1 MDHLKKLL
9 IVCFFYLSIII
20 SSCQNGTQPQKK
32 VEDEFL
38 RLDDNG
44 VTIKASDNALVGNIY
59 KLNGID
65 YEVVDVAYLR
75 RAIANG
81 EDVTFFV
88 TSKVRNMRRLF
99 YEDENFN
106 QDISTWDVSNV
117 TDMEDMFFRSYSF
130 NQDISNWDVSNV
142 TDMTGMFYNASL
154 FNYDISVWDVSK
166 VTSMSRMFY
175 GTSFNQ
181 DISSWDVSNV
191 TNMSS
196 MFCNAYFNQDISS
209 WDVGNVKYMSHM
221 FRSASYFN
229 QDLKIWNVN
238 NVEQCYDFSLFANAW
253 IERKKP
259 ILTNCEE

>member
-1 MDHLKKLL
+1 MNHLRKLL
-9 IVCFFYLSIII
+9 IVCFFCSSIII

-130 NQDISNWDVSNV
+130 NQDISSWDVSNV
-142 TDMTGMFYNASL
+142 TDMSGMFYNASS

-166 VTSMSRMFY
+166 VTRHK
-175 GTSFNQ
+175 
-181 DISSWDVSNV
+181 
-191 TNMSS
+191 
-196 MFCNAYFNQDISS
+196 C
-209 WDVGNVKYMSHM
+209 
-221 FRSASYFN
+221 
-229 QDLKIWNVN
+229 
-238 NVEQCYDFSLFANAW
+238 SL
-253 IERKKP
+253 
-259 ILTNCEE
+259 

>member
-9 IVCFFYLSIII
+9 IVCFFCLSII
-20 SSCQNGTQPQKK
+20 SSCLNETQLYEKT
-32 VEDEFL
+32 EDEWL
-38 RLDDNG
+38 RLDVNG
-44 VTIKASDNALVGNIY
+44 VTIKASDNTLVGNIY
-59 KLNGID
+59 ELNGVSYKVI
-65 YEVVDVAYLR
+65 DVAYLR
-75 RAIANG
+75 KAIANG
-81 EDVTFFV
+81 DDVTHFV
-88 TSKVRNMRRLF
+88 TSKVKNMNRLF

-117 TDMEDMFFRSYSF
+117 SDMGDMFFRSYSF
-130 NQDISNWDVSNV
+130 NQDISSWDVSNV
-142 TDMTGMFYNASL
+142 TDMSGMFYDASL

-181 DISSWDVSNV
+181 NISSWDVSNV
-191 TNMSS
+191 TSMSS
-196 MFCNAYFNQDISS
+196 MFYAAYFNQDISS

-253 IERKKP
+253 TERKKP
-259 ILTNCEE
+259 NFTNCEE